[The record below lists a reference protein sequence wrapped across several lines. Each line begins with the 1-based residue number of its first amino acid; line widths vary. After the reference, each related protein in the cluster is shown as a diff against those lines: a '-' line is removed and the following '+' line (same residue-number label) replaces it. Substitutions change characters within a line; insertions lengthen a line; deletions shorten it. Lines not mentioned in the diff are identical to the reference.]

1 MSSNNKTLLNIFSS
15 KINGLKE
22 EKIYIENSISN
33 IVGSNKLNMKRY
45 SFSLDDKD
53 YDVLIKH
60 SSPKIILNGVK
71 ILSSGKLST
80 ALGLLNNHRL
90 FDYDKSNLREKK
102 IYENID
108 ESFRRIM
115 IPYYGS
121 YKNDM
126 VLKNI
131 RINNRYDYK
140 EIIKEIT
147 KLHIFYYGKKE
158 IVSLFQLN
166 NQNIKDYKKAKKIL
180 IKMYSE
186 LENRIDKELRIEE
199 FINNIDQYLGK
210 YIKHQTLTHN
220 DFSTRNI
227 FMDDEQLYIY
237 DWELAAYQNP
247 EHDLIELLAY
257 SLEQIDTKEVK
268 EIIRMY
274 RKELY
279 SKINVKY
286 NDQEYKEILI
296 NNLKKFIAIRLTM
309 LRIANKKIKMDFID
323 ILINNCN
330 KLYYII
336 EETY

>member
-1 MSSNNKTLLNIFSS
+1 
-15 KINGLKE
+15 
-22 EKIYIENSISN
+22 
-33 IVGSNKLNMKRY
+33 
-45 SFSLDDKD
+45 
-53 YDVLIKH
+53 
-60 SSPKIILNGVK
+60 
-71 ILSSGKLST
+71 
-80 ALGLLNNHRL
+80 
-90 FDYDKSNLREKK
+90 
-102 IYENID
+102 
-108 ESFRRIM
+108 
-115 IPYYGS
+115 
-121 YKNDM
+121 
-126 VLKNI
+126 
-131 RINNRYDYK
+131 
-140 EIIKEIT
+140 
-147 KLHIFYYGKKE
+147 
-158 IVSLFQLN
+158 
-166 NQNIKDYKKAKKIL
+166 
-180 IKMYSE
+180 MYSE

-257 SLEQIDTKEVK
+257 SLEQIDTNEVK
-268 EIIRMY
+268 EIIKMY

-279 SKINVKY
+279 SKINAKY

-336 EETY
+336 EELY

>member
-268 EIIRMY
+268 EIIKMY

-279 SKINVKY
+279 SKINAKY

-336 EETY
+336 EELY

>member
-268 EIIRMY
+268 EIIKMY

>member
-1 MSSNNKTLLNIFSS
+1 MKMSSNNKTLLNIFSS

-166 NQNIKDYKKAKKIL
+166 NQNIKD
-180 IKMYSE
+180 
-186 LENRIDKELRIEE
+186 
-199 FINNIDQYLGK
+199 
-210 YIKHQTLTHN
+210 
-220 DFSTRNI
+220 
-227 FMDDEQLYIY
+227 
-237 DWELAAYQNP
+237 
-247 EHDLIELLAY
+247 
-257 SLEQIDTKEVK
+257 V
-268 EIIRMY
+268 
-274 RKELY
+274 
-279 SKINVKY
+279 
-286 NDQEYKEILI
+286 
-296 NNLKKFIAIRLTM
+296 
-309 LRIANKKIKMDFID
+309 
-323 ILINNCN
+323 
-330 KLYYII
+330 
-336 EETY
+336 